1 MIRHGLDGNMTWLH
15 GRFKKKQMQITDLLR
30 RICVLAVTTFW
41 KVQSMNLFSVD
52 FSPTGRGRNK
62 LQITALYIECAWYIT
77 GYFQSCKVW
86 NLLRMNNATIESFFL
101 QKHCLWN
108 GFRKKLA
115 DYYHHYIIEVLP
127 NSKNCIFQK
136 SLCLWCVE
144 SESNKKC
151 SQYTK

>member
-1 MIRHGLDGNMTWLH
+1 M
-15 GRFKKKQMQITDLLR
+15 
-30 RICVLAVTTFW
+30 LAVTTFQ
-41 KVQSMNLFSVD
+41 KMQSLNLFSVD

-77 GYFQSCKVW
+77 GYFQSYKVW

-108 GFRKKLA
+108 RFRKKLA
-115 DYYHHYIIEVLP
+115 DYYHLYIIEVLP

-136 SLCLWCVE
+136 SLCL
-144 SESNKKC
+144 
-151 SQYTK
+151 